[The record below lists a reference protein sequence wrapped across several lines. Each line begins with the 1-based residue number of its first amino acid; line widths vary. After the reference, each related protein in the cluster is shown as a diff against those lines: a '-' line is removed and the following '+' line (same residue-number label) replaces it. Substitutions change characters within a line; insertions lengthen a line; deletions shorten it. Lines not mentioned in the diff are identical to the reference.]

1 MRKGE
6 GIALRL
12 DDETRAALS
21 DLARRLG
28 TTNLSSV
35 ARIAIMSG
43 YREINKLPEQLI
55 KQAYREGVL
64 AGVAS
69 FKSNLESTIV
79 ESLQDNPHN
88 G

>member
-12 DDETRAALS
+12 DDETRAALD

-43 YREINKLPEQLI
+43 YREINKLPEQLVR
-55 KQAYREGVL
+55 QAYREGVL
-64 AGVAS
+64 SGVAS